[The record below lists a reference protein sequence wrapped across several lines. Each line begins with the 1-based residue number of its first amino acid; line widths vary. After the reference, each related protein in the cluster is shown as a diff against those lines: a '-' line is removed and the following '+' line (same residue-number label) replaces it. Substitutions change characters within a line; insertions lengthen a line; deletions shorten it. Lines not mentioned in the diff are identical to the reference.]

1 MREKTYDIVL
11 IGVFSAIIAVI
22 SLISVPIPIGVPLT
36 LQTFIVSLTGYFL
49 GSKKA
54 SISVLIYILMGAIGL
69 PVFSSFRGGLGALFD
84 LTGGFIF
91 GFIPLAIFC
100 GIKTSKTLTSI
111 LYGVVGLMICHITGI
126 VWFGVYSDNFSGA
139 FLLASLPYIP
149 KDIICVISAFFIS
162 KKLKS
167 VINKQKN

>member
-1 MREKTYDIVL
+1 MREKTNSIVL
-11 IGVFSAIIAVI
+11 IGLFSAIIAVV

-36 LQTFIVSLTGYFL
+36 LQTFAVSVAGYFL

-54 SISVLIYILMGAIGL
+54 SVSAMIYILMGAVGL

-91 GFIPLAIFC
+91 GFVPLAFFC
-100 GIKTSKTLTSI
+100 GIKSDKTFISL
-111 LYGVVGLMICHITGI
+111 LYGIIGLLICHITGI
-126 VWFGVYSDNFSGA
+126 VWFGIYSENFRGA
-139 FLLASLPYIP
+139 FFLASLPYIP

-162 KKLKS
+162 KKLQS
-167 VINKQKN
+167 VLNKQKN